1 MDTSTWL
8 AALHQR
14 ISTRRS
20 TLDRLWA
27 WAHVAQTVALAD
39 LVATPS
45 AIPTPACWVEPRMA
59 WAMDDLAY
67 AGARTDPFP
76 VPLIDPADV
85 DEVLRT
91 VLRRLIDTGQAPGDH
106 ATRETAAAC
115 AEAVDR
121 ARAALRDYAA
131 STP

>member
-39 LVATPS
+39 LLATPS
-45 AIPTPACWVEPRMA
+45 TIPTPACWVEPRMA

-67 AGARTDPFP
+67 AGARTDPLP
-76 VPLIDPADV
+76 VPLIEPVGTDD
-85 DEVLRT
+85 VLRT
-91 VLRRLIDTGQAPGDH
+91 VLHHLIDTGQAPGRY
-106 ATRETAAAC
+106 ATPEQAAAC
-115 AEAVDR
+115 AQAVDR
-121 ARAALRDYAA
+121 ACAALRDYAA
-131 STP
+131 STA